1 MEGICH
7 LIQELGR
14 SSTILCSWVCL
25 FELVDTAVCGAK
37 SGKMEMKSLKSGNFF
52 LFLVEL
58 HFFVCVCC
66 FSSTAAIERAGGS
79 AKINYIF
86 KINIKKES
94 AMAQEVVRDHCQ
106 FNINV
111 ISFKMQGS
119 ELSIN

>member
-58 HFFVCVCC
+58 HFLCVYVA
-66 FSSTAAIERAGGS
+66 FLLQLLLKGHGVQPR
-79 AKINYIF
+79 
-86 KINIKKES
+86 
-94 AMAQEVVRDHCQ
+94 
-106 FNINV
+106 
-111 ISFKMQGS
+111 
-119 ELSIN
+119 